1 MNSNKYAAF
10 GNDISSLSIISCE
23 VITLPLSS
31 LIRPREVGERS
42 QSLSIGRGSKL
53 RETDETHGVDN
64 SRRYDK
70 SPHYRKSRPYRDQT
84 NCGPLEFVN

>member
-1 MNSNKYAAF
+1 ML
-10 GNDISSLSIISCE
+10 LSETTFPPYPLSVVSGQ

-53 RETDETHGVDN
+53 RETDETHGV
-64 SRRYDK
+64 R
-70 SPHYRKSRPYRDQT
+70 
-84 NCGPLEFVN
+84 

>member
-1 MNSNKYAAF
+1 
-10 GNDISSLSIISCE
+10 

-42 QSLSIGRGSKL
+42 QSLSIVRGSKL

-84 NCGPLEFVN
+84 NCGPLEFVNRNLSRLPWGSKGTATLDRRI